1 MLNVVIIED
10 ERLTALDLV
19 NTLRKIDAD
28 IKVEAILDTVEA
40 AIAYLKS
47 NSHPD
52 LVFSDIQLPD
62 GLSFEIYK
70 QVSLPVPVIF
80 CTAYDQ
86 YALKAFEV
94 NGIDYILKPFN
105 KETVSKA
112 IDKYRLLRSNT
123 HDQSE
128 IFDRFIQML
137 EQKSTR
143 QNSSI
148 IIYQGDKILPLEI
161 DLIALFCLEENTV
174 FAHTFEQKKHIVSQT
189 LEELESLCGT
199 SFFRVNRQF
208 LVNRK
213 AIKDASR
220 YLNRKILV
228 HLNMAYTTQILVGK
242 LKTSQFIEWL
252 STH

>member
-10 ERLTALDLV
+10 EKLTALDLV

-28 IKVEAILDTVEA
+28 IKVEAILPTIEEA
-40 AIAYLKS
+40 VDYL
-47 NSHPD
+47 NSHPHPD
-52 LVFSDIQLPD
+52 LIFSDIQLPD

-70 QVSLPVPVIF
+70 QVSIPVPVIF

-105 KETVSKA
+105 KDTVSRA
-112 IDKYRLLRSNT
+112 IDKYRLLKGKT
-123 HDQSE
+123 TEQAE
-128 IFDRFIQML
+128 VFDRLMQLMG
-137 EQKSTR
+137 QKPVR

-148 IIYQGDKILPLEI
+148 IVYQGDKILPLEI
-161 DLIALFCLEENTV
+161 DQIALFCLEENAV
-174 FAHTFEQKKHIVSQT
+174 FAQTFGPKKHIVSQT
-189 LEELESLCGT
+189 LEELENLCGT

-228 HLNMAYTTQILVGK
+228 HLNIAYSTQILVGK
-242 LKTSQFIEWL
+242 LKTSQFIDWL

>member
-1 MLNVVIIED
+1 MLKVVIVED
-10 ERLTALDLV
+10 EKLTALDMV
-19 NTLRKIDAD
+19 KTLNKIDAD
-28 IKVEAILDTVEA
+28 IRVEAILSTVEEA
-40 AIAYLKS
+40 VPYLK
-47 NSHPD
+47 NNPHPD

-62 GLSFEIYK
+62 GLSFEIYQ
-70 QVSLPVPVIF
+70 QVSLRVPVIF

-86 YALKAFEV
+86 YALKAFEA

-105 KETVSKA
+105 KESVSKA
-112 IDKYRLLRSNT
+112 LDKYQLLKGNAPE
-123 HDQSE
+123 QSE

-137 EQKSTR
+137 GQKPVR

-148 IIYQGDKILPLEI
+148 IVYQGDKIVPIEI
-161 DLIALFCLEENTV
+161 DRIALFFLEDNLV
-174 FAHTFEQKKHIVSQT
+174 FAQTFEKKKHIVSQT
-189 LEELESLCGT
+189 LEELETLCGT

-208 LVNRK
+208 LINRK

-228 HLNMAYTTQILVGK
+228 HLTVDNSYQILIGK
-242 LKTSQFIEWL
+242 LKASQFIEWL

>member
-10 ERLTALDLV
+10 EKLTALDLV

-28 IKVEAILDTVEA
+28 IKVEAVLPTIEEA
-40 AIAYLKS
+40 VIYL
-47 NSHPD
+47 NSHPLPD
-52 LVFSDIQLPD
+52 LIFSDIQLPD

-70 QVSLPVPVIF
+70 QVSIPVPVIF

-105 KETVSKA
+105 KDTVSRA
-112 IDKYRLLRSNT
+112 IDKYRLLKGKT
-123 HDQSE
+123 TEQAE
-128 IFDRFIQML
+128 VFDRLMQLMG
-137 EQKSTR
+137 QKPVR

-148 IIYQGDKILPLEI
+148 IVFQGDKILPVEI
-161 DLIALFCLEENTV
+161 DQIALFCLEENTV
-174 FAHTFEQKKHIVSQT
+174 FAQTFEQKKYIVSQT
-189 LEELESLCGT
+189 LEELENLCGT

-228 HLNMAYTTQILVGK
+228 HLNIAYSTQILVGK
-242 LKTSQFIEWL
+242 LKTSQFIDWL

>member
-1 MLNVVIIED
+1 MLKVVIVED
-10 ERLTALDLV
+10 EKLTALDMV
-19 NTLRKIDAD
+19 KTLNRIDAD
-28 IKVEAILDTVEA
+28 IRVEAILPTVEEA
-40 AIAYLKS
+40 VAYLKS
-47 NSHPD
+47 NPHPD

-62 GLSFEIYK
+62 GLSFEIYQ
-70 QVSLPVPVIF
+70 QVSLRVPVIF

-86 YALKAFEV
+86 YALKAFEA

-105 KETVSKA
+105 KESVSKA
-112 IDKYRLLRSNT
+112 LDKYQLLKGNGPE
-123 HDQSE
+123 QSE

-137 EQKSTR
+137 GQKPVR

-148 IIYQGDKILPLEI
+148 IVYQGDKIVPIEI
-161 DLIALFCLEENTV
+161 DRIALFFLEDNLV
-174 FAHTFEQKKHIVSQT
+174 FAQTFEKKKHIVSQT
-189 LEELESLCGT
+189 LEELETLCGT

-208 LVNRK
+208 LINRK

-228 HLNMAYTTQILVGK
+228 HLTVDISDQILVGK
-242 LKTSQFIEWL
+242 LKASQFIEWL